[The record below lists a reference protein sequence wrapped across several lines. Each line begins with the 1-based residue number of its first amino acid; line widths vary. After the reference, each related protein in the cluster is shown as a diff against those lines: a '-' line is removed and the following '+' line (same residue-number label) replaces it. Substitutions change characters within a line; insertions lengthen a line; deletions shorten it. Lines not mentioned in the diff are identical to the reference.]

1 MFQFTDIPP
10 NATVVASIKTSSLTV
25 FNGPGVSA
33 SKLNIK
39 IDSEV
44 QKTRDDFRIEDSQFV
59 RSGKKITKTK
69 EIVTRV
75 FTVRQE
81 ITRGMFLSYN
91 TKFVPLTH

>member
-10 NATVVASIKTSSLTV
+10 NQTVITSSKSSSLSSI
-25 FNGPGVSA
+25 NGPGVSV

-44 QKTRDDFRIEDSQFV
+44 QKTRDDVLIEMSEFV
-59 RSGKKITKTK
+59 RNGKKITKTK
-69 EIVTRV
+69 EIVTRK

-81 ITRGMFLSYN
+81 ITRGMFLSHN
-91 TKFVPLTH
+91 KK